1 MVGEERRIDERL
13 SKETGSAVAS
23 GMTRAEE
30 CALGWTIRNDNC
42 HESREKMILSHL
54 HLVSRIA
61 AKYVDRG
68 VALGEL
74 MCRGRDGL
82 VRAVEH
88 FDPAQGYRFSTP
100 ASWWIRESI
109 RRALR
114 EGKTRAATSC
124 GSVARIDQRASGLA
138 RANCAA
144 ASTQR
149 VEDRRRDEAPLGFGR
164 DRSV

>member
-1 MVGEERRIDERL
+1 MVAEERRIDERL
-13 SKETGSAVAS
+13 SKETGTAVAS
-23 GMTRAEE
+23 GMTREEE
-30 CALGWTIRNDNC
+30 CALGWAIRNDNC

-109 RRALR
+109 RGALR
-114 EGKTRAATSC
+114 EAEA
-124 GSVARIDQRASGLA
+124 GSPGGNAARIDLRAGGFS
-138 RANCAA
+138 
-144 ASTQR
+144 R
-149 VEDRRRDEAPLGFGR
+149 VSAVATSMQQQWGHYEAPRGFGR
-164 DRSV
+164 DRAE